1 MQTLNRTEAAIRQLK
16 AEEAYLHLRLNQVCR
31 ALAELQGPRVEVGLQ
46 RRPCRA
52 ELLRQYLLDHPDG
65 VRLKDVPSVLAAMGH
80 VSFAANPTTNWLYQ
94 LKLEKA
100 YFAIDK
106 GIVTLCPDFSSSVP
120 SPSVNR
126 PSVNRPSVNR
136 PSVNRPSAPADKKT
150 PKEQL
155 RVNDKPEADD
165 ANADS
170 ASHRALQADKENAAA
185 TTGGNP

>member
-1 MQTLNRTEAAIRQLK
+1 VQTLNRTEAVIRQLK
-16 AEEAYLHLRLNQVCR
+16 AEEANLHLRLNQVCR

-106 GIVTLCPDFSSSVP
+106 GIVKLCPNFRTSVP

-126 PSVNRPSVNR
+126 S
-136 PSVNRPSAPADKKT
+136 SAPADKKT
-150 PKEQL
+150 PNEQL
-155 RVNDKPEADD
+155 PVNDKPEADD

>member
-1 MQTLNRTEAAIRQLK
+1 VQTLNRTEAVIRQLK

-106 GIVTLCPDFSSSVP
+106 GIVKLCPNFRTSVP

-126 PSVNRPSVNR
+126 S
-136 PSVNRPSAPADKKT
+136 SAPADKT
-150 PKEQL
+150 PNEQL
-155 RVNDKPEADD
+155 GANDKPEADD

-185 TTGGNP
+185 TAGGNP

>member
-1 MQTLNRTEAAIRQLK
+1 
-16 AEEAYLHLRLNQVCR
+16 
-31 ALAELQGPRVEVGLQ
+31 
-46 RRPCRA
+46 
-52 ELLRQYLLDHPDG
+52 
-65 VRLKDVPSVLAAMGH
+65 MGH

-106 GIVTLCPDFSSSVP
+106 GIVKLCPNFRTSVP

-126 PSVNRPSVNR
+126 S
-136 PSVNRPSAPADKKT
+136 SAPADKKT
-150 PKEQL
+150 PNEQL
-155 RVNDKPEADD
+155 PVNDKPEADD